1 MPKKSVSKPVD
12 SCKTINNDT
21 KKRINDAIKLHFKFV
36 GNMKAT
42 HLFDAGQDSDGTTH
56 SRYRVTWWL
65 ENDIGESRFVSV
77 KMKDDTIIVED
88 KSLP

>member
-1 MPKKSVSKPVD
+1 MSKKSASKPVN
-12 SCKTINNDT
+12 SCKTISSEAN
-21 KKRINDAIKLHFKFV
+21 KRIIDAIKLHFKFV

-42 HLFDAGQDSDGTTH
+42 HLFDAGHDSDGTCH

-65 ENDIGESRFVSV
+65 ENDIGESRFVNV
-77 KMKDDTIIVED
+77 ITKNDEIIVED